1 MANSELSPHDDS
13 NGMPKI
19 PPEIIRMFANLPN
32 TFEERYETLHKVDPD
47 MVRELFIAADNYA
60 HRDMKQ
66 KRAFAAGALFMY
78 GLLQYEEQRK
88 YFESLL
94 NTTKTDDGDGEDPQ
108 LST

>member
-1 MANSELSPHDDS
+1 MANNELSPNDDS

-19 PPEIIRMFANLPN
+19 RPEIIRMFADLPN
-32 TFEERYETLHKVDPD
+32 SFEERYATLHKIDPD
-47 MVRELFIAADNYA
+47 MMREIFIAADNYS

-78 GLLQYEEQRK
+78 GLMQYEEQRQH
-88 YFESLL
+88 FESLL
-94 NTTKTDDGDGEDPQ
+94 PTTTTDDGDGEDQQ